1 MDLGFYIIDCDNSA
15 KNTFLVD
22 IINSIV
28 SLKPYD
34 NIVLFNHRYNRIDQ
48 KKKFPIF
55 HISQAKYF
63 RGNLI
68 YFDVKSA
75 TLAKTFPGP
84 SKHIL
89 CCDYPE
95 WSQNRTTRSMLWKSI
110 YEDPK
115 LKIVTYDEHV
125 KNLVEICWDQ
135 NVYHMAEFNARNLYD
150 AIEKI

>member
-15 KNTFLVD
+15 KNSFLID
-22 IINSIV
+22 IINNIISFR
-28 SLKPYD
+28 PYD
-34 NIVLFNHRYNRIDQ
+34 SIVLFNHKYSRIDTN
-48 KKKFPIF
+48 KKFPIF

-75 TLAKTFPGP
+75 TLAKTFPSP
-84 SKHIL
+84 SKQIL

-95 WSQNRTTRSMLWKSI
+95 WSTNKSARSILWKSI
-110 YEDPK
+110 YEDPN
-115 LKIVTYDEHV
+115 LKIITYEQNI
-125 KNLVEICWDQ
+125 KNLIEICWDKK
-135 NVYHMAEFNARNLYD
+135 VLHIPELNARNLYD